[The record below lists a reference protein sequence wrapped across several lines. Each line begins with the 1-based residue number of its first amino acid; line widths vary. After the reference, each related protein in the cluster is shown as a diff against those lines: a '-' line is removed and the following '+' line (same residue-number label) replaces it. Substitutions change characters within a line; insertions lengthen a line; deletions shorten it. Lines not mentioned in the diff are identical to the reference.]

1 MENHTIILIVL
12 GVMAFLHAVSER
24 LKLSSPLI
32 LVLTGLAIGCIP
44 SMTSLRIEPDIVFLL
59 FLPPLLFDAAFNL
72 SFTDFKENLNTITGL
87 AFGLVFLTTGG
98 VAVVAHFVIPGMTW
112 PLSFVLGATLAATD
126 AVAAIS
132 ITKNLGLTKTATT
145 ILEGE
150 SLINDASALVAYQFA
165 VAAVAGAT
173 FVFWKAS
180 ISFLLLIGGG
190 VGIGYGVYLLQRVIL
205 RTVRAHHLAV
215 LCFILL
221 SPFIAYLVA
230 EEVHVSGV
238 LAVVTLGFCIAR
250 LSTTHFPEKIKQ
262 ESKTLWEM
270 IAFLLN
276 GLIFILIGSEFP
288 VILKAIDKTLWL
300 PYTGY
305 AFLITLVALIIR
317 GWRVSLQRKKL
328 LRAST
333 DPRFQQGRNK
343 ISPNAILSFQDGLI
357 ISWAGMRGIV
367 SLAMAV
373 SLPLLMDNGQTFP
386 MRNEII
392 FITTA
397 SVLLTII
404 GQGLVLPFIVKMG
417 NKSEPA

>member
-12 GVMAFLHAVSER
+12 GVMAFLHAVSDR
-24 LKLSSPLI
+24 LKLSSPLL
-32 LVLTGLAIGCIP
+32 LVVTGVAIGCIP

-87 AFGLVFLTTGG
+87 AFGLVFLTTAGI
-98 VAVVAHFVIPGMTW
+98 ATVAHFIIPGMTW
-112 PLSFVLGATLAATD
+112 PLAFVLGATLAATD
-126 AVAAIS
+126 AVAAIN

-173 FVFWKAS
+173 FVLWKAS
-180 ISFLLLIGGG
+180 LSFLLLIGGG
-190 VGIGYGVYLLQRVIL
+190 VAIGYVVYMLHALVL
-205 RTVRAHHLAV
+205 RTVRTHHLAV
-215 LCFILL
+215 LSFILL

-238 LAVVTLGFCIAR
+238 LAVVTLGFCVAR
-250 LSTTHFPEKIKQ
+250 LSSKHFPEKIKQ

-276 GLIFILIGSEFP
+276 GLIFILIGAEFP
-288 VILKAIDKTLWL
+288 VIIKSIDQTLWL
-300 PYTGY
+300 PYIGY

-333 DPRFQQGRNK
+333 NPRFQQGRNK

-367 SLAMAV
+367 SLAMAI
-373 SLPLLMDNGQTFP
+373 SLPLLMDNGQAFP

-404 GQGLVLPFIVKMG
+404 GQGLVLPLIVKMG
-417 NKSEPA
+417 NK